1 MKTKKATLIALG
13 LFSAALI
20 WSVLAHLSPKTDS
33 ERAQLV
39 RTSPLDFEP
48 SPEQLETVAILKS
61 RVSKENP
68 HFSAEDS
75 RRREHAKLFT
85 YMAATSDEPHVVQ
98 GSLEAILVAYS
109 SRSSKKEAPDADL
122 EKVLLKHLAS
132 QENEI
137 LAQALAAARIPLMSE
152 DPGDLLPA
160 ALVRLASPGHSPE
173 KRRAALEALNLLAP
187 RTRNEKVLACFQ
199 ETLGA
204 QEPYLIAEALFALEN
219 SALSFGDPPG
229 PTPELSHKV
238 RALTEHMDP
247 NVRGRALS
255 VLTTLR
261 WLTTASERVALG
273 MRGLSDPHPYVRALA
288 ADLLG
293 QNGQPE
299 AVHALILHTQDMQV
313 ARASISYPKLDGT
326 VGEMVHVLPGRKRVA
341 EAALYALIALST
353 DELALAIGGPHQS
366 EETIRNS
373 AQVAERW
380 YEKAKAHLPPPEAGT
395 VR

>member
-1 MKTKKATLIALG
+1 
-13 LFSAALI
+13 
-20 WSVLAHLSPKTDS
+20 
-33 ERAQLV
+33 RAQLI

-160 ALVRLASPGHSPE
+160 AL
-173 KRRAALEALNLLAP
+173 
-187 RTRNEKVLACFQ
+187 
-199 ETLGA
+199 
-204 QEPYLIAEALFALEN
+204 
-219 SALSFGDPPG
+219 
-229 PTPELSHKV
+229 
-238 RALTEHMDP
+238 
-247 NVRGRALS
+247 
-255 VLTTLR
+255 
-261 WLTTASERVALG
+261 
-273 MRGLSDPHPYVRALA
+273 
-288 ADLLG
+288 
-293 QNGQPE
+293 
-299 AVHALILHTQDMQV
+299 
-313 ARASISYPKLDGT
+313 
-326 VGEMVHVLPGRKRVA
+326 
-341 EAALYALIALST
+341 
-353 DELALAIGGPHQS
+353 
-366 EETIRNS
+366 
-373 AQVAERW
+373 
-380 YEKAKAHLPPPEAGT
+380 
-395 VR
+395 